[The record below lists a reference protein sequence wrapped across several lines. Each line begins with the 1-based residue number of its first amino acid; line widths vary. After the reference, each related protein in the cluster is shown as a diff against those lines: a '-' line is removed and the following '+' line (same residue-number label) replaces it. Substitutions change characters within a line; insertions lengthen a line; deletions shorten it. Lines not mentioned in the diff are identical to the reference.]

1 MAFMPNLS
9 SDAREKLNE
18 MLENNELTDIL
29 VKGED
34 SDNGHKV
41 HAICIASVSSKFREK
56 VTPGSHDG
64 KVTFPIPDQVLKA
77 IIGIAYKGRIED
89 NFLSGWLEDALR
101 VSFQFEVK
109 ELQDAIKDYLR
120 RKLTVENML
129 HFWDLVKSN
138 FDNWR
143 GGKEGKRIVKF
154 ISRNVEKLT
163 HEEILSLS
171 IHDLKEILGCEYL
184 NMTRTGAEK
193 LVKSYVQAH
202 RITKRTGLNSLAKI
216 PTRKRIPRA
225 VILAVGGW
233 GEDAPTGS
241 SEVYNP
247 LTKVWKPVNLQ
258 LPLGTITYHRL
269 ELIEKNLYLIGG
281 YIKHEGTEEFLDT
294 IYKYDTIQMSWEKM
308 ASMSVSRCYVSTV
321 SLEGKI
327 FALGGRTSGQPGRLA
342 TVEVYKPELN
352 QWSPVAQMTVARSD
366 FATVAFEDNIYAIGG
381 FDGLAYLNSIEKY
394 NPKTDSWAIVGNLVT
409 PRQGASSIVCRNKI
423 YVLGGFDGV
432 ERLRSVECFEIKW
445 NGSLQW
451 HQIPNMIDC
460 RSNFASC
467 LEDNEI
473 MVIGGC
479 KEDVSIGLMS
489 VCKDTE
495 ILHTEGNVWRPGPRL
510 IQAKSALSCINIDN
524 QNLEFR

>member
-1 MAFMPNLS
+1 MAFMPSLS
-9 SDAREKLNE
+9 REAREKLNQ
-18 MLENNELTDIL
+18 MLQNDELTDL
-29 VKGED
+29 TVKGDD
-34 SDNGHKV
+34 SDSCLQV
-41 HAICIASVSSKFREK
+41 HAICIASLSTKFRGK
-56 VTPGSHDG
+56 VRPGSHEG
-64 KVTFPIPDQVLKA
+64 EVTFPFPFQVLKA
-77 IIGIAYKGRIED
+77 IIGIAYHGRIED
-89 NFLSGWLEDALR
+89 NFLSRWLEDAIR

-109 ELQDAIKDYLR
+109 KLQDAIKDYLR
-120 RKLTVENML
+120 RKLAVENML

-138 FDNWR
+138 FDNC
-143 GGKEGKRIVKF
+143 EGKRIVKF
-154 ISRNVEKLT
+154 ISRNVDKLT

-171 IHDLKEILGCEYL
+171 KNDLKEILGCEHL

-202 RITKRTGLNSLAKI
+202 HITKRTGLKSLAMI

-269 ELIEKNLYLIGG
+269 ELIEENLYLIGG
-281 YIKHEGTEEFLDT
+281 YIKHEGTEELLDT
-294 IYKYDTIQMSWEKM
+294 LYKYDTIQMIWEKM

-342 TVEVYKPELN
+342 TVEVYNPELN
-352 QWSPVAQMTVARSD
+352 QWSPVAEMTVARSD

-473 MVIGGC
+473 MVIGGF
-479 KEDVSIGLMS
+479 KEDVSIGLRS

-495 ILHTEGNVWRPGPRL
+495 ILHTEGNVWRPGPL
-510 IQAKSALSCINIDN
+510 LNQAKSALSCINIDN
-524 QNLEFR
+524 QNLELR